1 MPEQKTG
8 PDLRQQVRV
17 PIELKVDYKK
27 LNSFFADYTKNISK
41 GGTFIKTKKPL
52 SIGTRFLF
60 KLTVPS
66 REEPFELLGE
76 VVWSKADGDEPGMGI
91 RFIYS
96 DDRQRGEFEGVV
108 EKLMS
113 DSLGADLTG
122 KLLNKSPKS

>member
-8 PDLRQQVRV
+8 PEHRQYTRA

-60 KLTVPS
+60 KLTVPQ
-66 REEPFELLGE
+66 RAEPFELLGE
-76 VVWSKADGDEPGMGI
+76 VVWSKGDGDEPGMGI

-96 DDRQRGEFEGVV
+96 NDSQRSEFEGVV

-113 DSLGADLTG
+113 DSLGADLTE
-122 KLLNKSPKS
+122 KLLKKPVSS